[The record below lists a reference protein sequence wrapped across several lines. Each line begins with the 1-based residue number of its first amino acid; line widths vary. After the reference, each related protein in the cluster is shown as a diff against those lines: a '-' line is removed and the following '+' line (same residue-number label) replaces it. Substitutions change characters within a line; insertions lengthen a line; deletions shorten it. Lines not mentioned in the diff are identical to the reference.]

1 MIVMKVESR
10 VNDITREL
18 LQMSNNTGVAVRRLR
33 SGTSDSSGDSTRKPI
48 TVENTASNDEAVSF
62 AMPASVTI
70 DVHKAIEQLNEFMRA
85 QRRDVTFSVH
95 EETKTTVIRVFKHET
110 GELIKQIPPEEILAM
125 VSKIR
130 KNIGWLVDKKA

>member
-18 LQMSNNTGVAVRRLR
+18 LQMSNTTGVTVRRLR
-33 SGTSDSSGDSTRKPI
+33 SGTSDSSGDSTGKPV
-48 TVENTASNDEAVSF
+48 TVKKTAPKGEDLAF
-62 AMPASVTI
+62 AMSDLATI
-70 DVHKAIEQLNEFMRA
+70 DVHKAIEQLNELMRA

-110 GELIKQIPPEEILAM
+110 GELIKQFPPEEILAM
-125 VSKIR
+125 VSRIR

>member
-1 MIVMKVESR
+1 MIVMKIESR
-10 VNDITREL
+10 VNDITREM
-18 LQMSNNTGVAVRRLR
+18 LQMSNNAGVAVRRLR
-33 SGTSDSSGDSTRKPI
+33 SGTSDSSGDSTGKPI
-48 TVENTASNDEAVSF
+48 TVQNTASNTEAKAF
-62 AMPASVTI
+62 ALPTQVTI
-70 DVHKAIEQLNEFMRA
+70 DVHKAIEQLNELMRA

-95 EETKTTVIRVFKHET
+95 EDTKTTVIRVFKHET

>member
-18 LQMSNNTGVAVRRLR
+18 LQMSNNAGVAVRRLR
-33 SGTSDSSGDSTRKPI
+33 SGTSDSSGDSTGKPV
-48 TVENTASNDEAVSF
+48 TVQNTALKGEALAF
-62 AMPASVTI
+62 TIPDQATI
-70 DVHKAIEQLNEFMRA
+70 DVHKAIEQLNELMRA

-125 VSKIR
+125 VSRIR